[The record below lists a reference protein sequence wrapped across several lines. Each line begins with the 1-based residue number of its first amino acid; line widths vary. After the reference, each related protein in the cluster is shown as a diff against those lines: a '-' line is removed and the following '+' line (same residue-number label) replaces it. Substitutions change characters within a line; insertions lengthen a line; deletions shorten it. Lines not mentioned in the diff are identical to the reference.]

1 MTDYPDSAT
10 DIWLVARVAQQDEAA
25 LMKLYARHGSL
36 VYGTALRV
44 LRAPG
49 PAEEVTQD
57 VFLRVWRRPDRW
69 NPALGAF
76 PAWLTTITRNA
87 AIDRLRKE
95 QRRAP
100 LAPDALEDL
109 LHQLGDDA
117 ATGTNTWFDVQ
128 TVIALL
134 QELPENQRIL
144 VELAFYW
151 GYTHS
156 ELAEQLDLPLGTVK
170 TRLRAGLIK
179 LRALWEQI

>member
-1 MTDYPDSAT
+1 M
-10 DIWLVARVAQQDEAA
+10 
-25 LMKLYARHGSL
+25 
-36 VYGTALRV
+36 
-44 LRAPG
+44 
-49 PAEEVTQD
+49 
-57 VFLRVWRRPDRW
+57 
-69 NPALGAF
+69 
-76 PAWLTTITRNA
+76 
-87 AIDRLRKE
+87 
-95 QRRAP
+95 
-100 LAPDALEDL
+100 
-109 LHQLGDDA
+109 GDDA